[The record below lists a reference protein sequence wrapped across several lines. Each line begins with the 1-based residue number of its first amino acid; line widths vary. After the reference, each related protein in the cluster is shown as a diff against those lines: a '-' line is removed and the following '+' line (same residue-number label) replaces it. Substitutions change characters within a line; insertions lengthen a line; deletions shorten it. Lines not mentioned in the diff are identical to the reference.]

1 MVRYRRLRIARYH
14 VCGGQ
19 YDFGRAP
26 AAERSDISHQR
37 INLDED
43 LELPAGSAADTAV
56 GGFKS
61 PPGGKAP
68 QARGNLKKRVSS
80 RRIDLVAIDLDGTLL
95 TSDKR
100 LSVKAIDA
108 VTEVR
113 KRGIK
118 VVLATARPPRTVRE
132 IYNHLKLNTH
142 QINYNGALIQHPDH
156 ENFLRHEPLTPD
168 LAYAI
173 CTVARQTDNQCIIAL
188 EILDKW
194 YTDKHDPTLET
205 ETSKMFKPDYVG
217 PLLEPLKQP
226 ITKLMVLAPPDRMA
240 IIRKVLVQ
248 RYSKAAMMVIAEDH
262 LTQVASYQADK
273 GRALHFLCEKYKIDP
288 QHTMAIG
295 DGPNDLG
302 MIQAAGLGVAMG
314 NAFDEVKEG
323 ADVIAPSNDAD
334 GVAHTLWKYIA

>member
-1 MVRYRRLRIARYH
+1 MPSQSSRDQGI
-14 VCGGQ
+14 
-19 YDFGRAP
+19 
-26 AAERSDISHQR
+26 
-37 INLDED
+37 
-43 LELPAGSAADTAV
+43 

-61 PPGGKAP
+61 PPGGHRP
-68 QARGNLKKRVSS
+68 QARGSLKQRVGS

-108 VTEVR
+108 VTEAR

-156 ENFLRHEPLTPD
+156 EQYLRHEPISPD

-173 CTVARQTDNQCIIAL
+173 CTVARKTDNKCIIAL

-194 YTDKHDPTLET
+194 YTDKHDPSLET

-240 IIRKVLVQ
+240 IIRKVLVE
-248 RYSKAAMMVIAEDH
+248 RYKQAATLVIAEDH

-273 GRALHFLCEKYKIDP
+273 GRALRFLCEKYKIDP

-295 DGPNDLG
+295 DGPNDVG

-314 NAFDEVKEG
+314 NAFDEVKDA
-323 ADVIAPSNDAD
+323 ADVVAPSNDKD

>member
-1 MVRYRRLRIARYH
+1 MVHTRSPRWI
-14 VCGGQ
+14 
-19 YDFGRAP
+19 
-26 AAERSDISHQR
+26 AERPTISPER

-43 LELPAGSAADTAV
+43 LDLGPDDPADSAV
-56 GGFKS
+56 GGFKA
-61 PPGGKAP
+61 PPGGHRP
-68 QARGNLKKRVSS
+68 QARGTGKQRVSS

-108 VTEVR
+108 VNEVR

-118 VVLATARPPRTVRE
+118 VVLASARPPRTVRE

-156 ENFLRHEPLTPD
+156 DTYLRHEPISPD

-173 CTVARQTDNQCIIAL
+173 CTVARKTDNQCIIAL

-226 ITKLMVLAPPDRMA
+226 ITKLMVLAPPERMA
-240 IIRKVLVQ
+240 IIRKVLMQ
-248 RYSKAAMMVIAEDH
+248 RYKDAATFVIAEDH
-262 LTQVASYQADK
+262 LTQIAHFQADK
-273 GRALHFLCEKYKIDP
+273 GRALHYLCERYKIDP
-288 QHTMAIG
+288 QYTMAIG

-302 MIQAAGLGVAMG
+302 MIRAAGLGVAMG
-314 NAFDEVKEG
+314 NAFDEVKDA
-323 ADVIAPSNDAD
+323 ADVVAPSNDKD